1 MQRPFDRARTLLTL
15 GLLERRAKKKRAARE
30 ALGAALGIFD
40 ELGSRLWAARARA
53 ELARIGGRA
62 PAGDGL
68 TPTEQRVAELVAEGR
83 TNRETA
89 SLLVVSEHTVDSHLR
104 RVYRKLEVH
113 SRAELARHYAELA
126 QGKPISSR

>member
-1 MQRPFDRARTLLTL
+1 VPH
-15 GLLERRAKKKRAARE
+15 
-30 ALGAALGIFD
+30 
-40 ELGSRLWAARARA
+40 
-53 ELARIGGRA
+53 
-62 PAGDGL
+62 
-68 TPTEQRVAELVAEGR
+68 RVAELVAEGR

-126 QGKPISSR
+126 QGKPIRSR